1 MQFYHDNAE
10 IRHGADTRE
19 VGIDFQGQ
27 IVCGKFI
34 DEERPTF
41 LEMMDEHYGKT
52 LGDKYVRLPPEGGL
66 IHE

>member
-19 VGIDFQGQ
+19 VGISFQGN
-27 IVCGKFI
+27 IICGKFV
-34 DEERPTF
+34 DQEEPTF
-41 LEMMDEHYGKT
+41 LDRMHEHYTKV
-52 LGDKYVRLPPEGGL
+52 LGDKFIPMAQEGGL